1 MADEKGSIDD
11 KALSESKRMN
21 RVELCKK
28 NGIFYN
34 PEKRSCDVSYPCEFR
49 VEIVRGWSTHYTCKL
64 HNPEPNPE
72 AKPV

>member
-11 KALSESKRMN
+11 KALSESKRIN
-21 RVELCKK
+21 RVALCHSS
-28 NGIFYN
+28 GIFYN
-34 PEKRSCDVSYPCEFR
+34 PEKHSCDVSYPCEYR
-49 VEIVRGWSTHYTCKL
+49 VKTARGWSTYYTCKL